1 MLFRSQPVIL
11 TAIIKIDLAVAY
23 RCNHDFSPCPA
34 TGFQDGRVD
43 ILLGNGDGTFQPA
56 TTYVFGRVSFAALAD
71 LNGDGRADLVVAF
84 CGDLDCAPSIDI
96 LLSDATG
103 TLQFSTFY
111 PAGDGQDAQ
120 AFITVAD
127 VNGDGKPDLLV
138 TNHCVAVDCVSS
150 NSGVILLLGKGD
162 GTFSS
167 PPVSLTSGG
176 VGPTSVAVA
185 DLNHDGQ
192 NDLIVTN
199 DCGNADC
206 SAGNVAVLLANPDGS
221 YQPAQTYTSGTNIP
235 VHVVVGDVNQDG
247 VPDLVAAANGGSG
260 SPAGLVEVFLGNG
273 NGTFQPAQNYDSG
286 GDEPQFVAISDFNRD
301 TEPDVVVANE
311 FARPDITQHGTIGV
325 LLNGVVVH
333 TDTALA
339 ASPGNPL
346 YGQTVT
352 LTATVASAG
361 DTAPTGTVTFLDGT
375 SGYRRPVFRAGE
387 PESRLGAGNAFPDRD
402 LPGQRK
408 LPWQFFQ
415 PAFAFS
421 IQSRYA
427 DSADQRS
434 ELVAGRPECHV
445 YSNNCACFGYGSDWH
460 SQLL

>member
-1 MLFRSQPVIL
+1 ME
-11 TAIIKIDLAVAY
+11 AIHDPQVHSSDRCGSRVAACAFL
-23 RCNHDFSPCPA
+23 RE
-34 TGFQDGRVD
+34 
-43 ILLGNGDGTFQPA
+43 QPA

-111 PAGDGQDAQ
+111 PAGDGQDVQ

-221 YQPAQTYTSGTNIP
+221 YQPALTYTSGTNIP

-286 GDEPQFVAISDFNRD
+286 GDEPQFVAISDFKRD

-375 SGYRRPVFRAGE
+375 APLGTGDLFSGQANLNLVLALGTHSLTVTYPGSGNFHGSSSSPLLLSVSKAGTQTLLTSG
-387 PESRLGAGNAFPDRD
+387 PNSSLV
-402 LPGQRK
+402 GQSVT
-408 LPWQFFQ
+408 FT
-415 PAFAFS
+415 AT
-421 IQSRYA
+421 
-427 DSADQRS
+427 
-434 ELVAGRPECHV
+434 
-445 YSNNCACFGYGSDWH
+445 NCACFGYGSDWH